1 MESGIMHT
9 LQRHRLTI
17 QWYARQADR
26 QRHNFIEVHFVTT
39 ALPFH
44 SPRDRCTVTDRIA
57 SHQVLV
63 MQRFRLVFY
72 PLVAIRAELDNIYCL
87 CFVCLFVCLIYW
99 LLSAHCSIANALV
112 PPWWLT
118 WLLFIFIFLYI
129 HTNHESLGCLDVFTV
144 KSFYCLKQIHKYF
157 NPATHLGIV
166 FHGLIIAAWKL

>member
-39 ALPFH
+39 ALPFR
-44 SPRDRCTVTDRIA
+44 SPRDRCTVTARIA

-87 CFVCLFVCLIYW
+87 CFVCLFDLLAIKCTLFHCECTSTPLMINMIIIYFHFLVHTYKSW
-99 LLSAHCSIANALV
+99 ILRLLGRFYSEVLLLSK
-112 PPWWLT
+112 T
-118 WLLFIFIFLYI
+118 DTQIF
-129 HTNHESLGCLDVFTV
+129 
-144 KSFYCLKQIHKYF
+144 
-157 NPATHLGIV
+157 
-166 FHGLIIAAWKL
+166 